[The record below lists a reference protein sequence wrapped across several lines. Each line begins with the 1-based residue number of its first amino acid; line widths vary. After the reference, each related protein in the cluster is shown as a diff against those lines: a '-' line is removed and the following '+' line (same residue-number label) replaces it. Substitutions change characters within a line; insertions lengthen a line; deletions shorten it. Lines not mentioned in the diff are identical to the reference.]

1 MPSVLII
8 APNFHYFA
16 ESIADAFEQAGYS
29 VYCEKYD
36 TPIHPYTRWNRLRY
50 KIGNKAALREQSRLN
65 YKAHILQVFHDRQP
79 DLVFIVNGDILLPEV
94 VQTMQQISRVAIWL
108 FDSVRRMPTALSNLR
123 FADKVFC
130 YEQTDIDYLK
140 SGHHIEALFLPQAA
154 DTALYHP
161 LSVAKDLDI
170 VFAGDLWQSKKR
182 RQLIQAVVSHYN
194 DRTIRVWGIY
204 KPWYKG
210 LWQWLTRERRDVY
223 TNRNASAEQ
232 LNLDYNRAKV
242 VLNIHHEQQK
252 DGANPKVFEIC
263 ASGAYQLC
271 DANPYIATLF
281 PDGEVGLYHNEQELF
296 ALIDYALTHDMSAQA
311 QAAHEQVISH
321 HTFTQR
327 IDAVCEQ
334 TITD

>member
-1 MPSVLII
+1 M
-8 APNFHYFA
+8 
-16 ESIADAFEQAGYS
+16 
-29 VYCEKYD
+29 
-36 TPIHPYTRWNRLRY
+36 
-50 KIGNKAALREQSRLN
+50 
-65 YKAHILQVFHDRQP
+65 
-79 DLVFIVNGDILLPEV
+79 
-94 VQTMQQISRVAIWL
+94 
-108 FDSVRRMPTALSNLR
+108 
-123 FADKVFC
+123 
-130 YEQTDIDYLK
+130 
-140 SGHHIEALFLPQAA
+140 
-154 DTALYHP
+154 
-161 LSVAKDLDI
+161 AKDLDI

-210 LWQWLTRERRDVY
+210 FWQWITRERRDVY

-271 DANPYIATLF
+271 DANPYIESLF
-281 PDGEVGLYHNEQELF
+281 PNGEVGLYHNEQELF

-311 QAAHEQVISH
+311 QAAREQIISH
-321 HTFTQR
+321 HTFKQR
-327 IDAVCEQ
+327 IETVLHAVY
-334 TITD
+334 DM

>member
-8 APNFHYFA
+8 VPNFHYFA
-16 ESIADAFEQAGYS
+16 GSISRAFEQAGYS

-50 KIGNKAALREQSRLN
+50 KLGNKAALREQSRLN

-79 DLVFIVNGDILLPEV
+79 DLVFIVNGDILLPNV
-94 VQTMQQISRVAIWL
+94 VQTMQQTSRVAIWL

-123 FADKVFC
+123 FAVKVFC

-140 SGHHIEALFLPQAA
+140 SDYRIEALFLPQAA

-161 LSVAKDLDI
+161 LPVAKDLDI
-170 VFAGDLWQSKKR
+170 VFAGDLWQSRKR
-182 RQLIQAVVSHYN
+182 RQLIQAVVSHYA
-194 DRTIRVWGIY
+194 DRKIRVWGIY

-210 LWQWLTRERRDVY
+210 LWQYLTRERRDVY

-263 ASGAYQLC
+263 ASGAYQIC
-271 DANPYIATLF
+271 DANLYIESLF
-281 PDGEVGLYHNEQELF
+281 PGGEVGLYHNEQELF
-296 ALIDYALTHDMSAQA
+296 SLIDYALTHDMSAQA
-311 QAAHEQVISH
+311 QAAREQIISH

-327 IDAVCEQ
+327 IGTVLQAPYG
-334 TITD
+334 I